1 MTNMGKCACDMY
13 TSSLFFYE
21 KRIFGF
27 VYETKIAEN
36 C

>member
-13 TSSLFFYE
+13 TSSLFYE
-21 KRIFGF
+21 KRMFGF
-27 VYETKIAEN
+27 VYETKIIEN